1 MSPNPMK
8 NFKLEML
15 KTFPIF
21 SKQHPKEKDAYFL
34 TKQNV

>member
-21 SKQHPKEKDAYFL
+21 RQHQKEKDAYFL